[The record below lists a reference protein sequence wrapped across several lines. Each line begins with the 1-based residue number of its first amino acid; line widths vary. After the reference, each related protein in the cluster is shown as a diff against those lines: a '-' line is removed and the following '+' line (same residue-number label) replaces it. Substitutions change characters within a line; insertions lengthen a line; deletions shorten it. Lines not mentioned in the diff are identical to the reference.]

1 MTDRTLQWLARLASL
16 VVVALFVAGATFEV
30 INEPLGATEWGSGGL
45 GNIVFVATML
55 GFAGVG
61 AVVIARQPR
70 NTVGWIMLG
79 IGAVEAVT
87 GAVEGYARYRGLLTE
102 AGSVAGGDVLLAFMA
117 GTWVLVIGPLGT
129 FLILLFPDGRLP
141 SPRWKPVA
149 YLSGFA
155 IAAIYLLILF
165 APGTFADVGFP
176 KITNPLGIEA
186 LRPFL
191 DLLFAGLLLLPFS
204 ILASAA
210 GLVRRFRRSR
220 GVERLQM
227 KWLAAVGSL
236 VAIVYLA
243 AMLGTLGN
251 DLWGDGPAAWVT
263 WLQTGALSTMALVPI
278 SIGVAILRFRLYDI
292 DRLINRTLI
301 YVVLTGVLTLTYV
314 ASVAVLQ
321 VVLDPLAGESQLTVA
336 GSTLAVAALFRP
348 LRDRVQTFIDRRF
361 YRRKYDAARTLE
373 SFASK
378 LRDELSLDALSHALV
393 GVVRD
398 TMQPAHVS
406 VWLRSRTEEPTSAVS
421 ERIVPQPSARPVA
434 RDLLPGSGPFR
445 ERAVSR

>member
-1 MTDRTLQWLARLASL
+1 MTDRSLQWLARLTSL
-16 VVVALFVAGATFEV
+16 VVLLLFVAGVTFEV
-30 INEPLGATEWGSGGL
+30 LNKPLAATEWGSGGL
-45 GNIVFVATML
+45 GDLVFVATML
-55 GFAGVG
+55 AFAGMG
-61 AVVIARQPR
+61 AVITARQPR

-79 IGAVEAVT
+79 IGAVSAVT
-87 GAVEGYARYRGLLTE
+87 GAVEEYARYRGLLTE
-102 AGSVAGGDVLLAFMA
+102 TGLVAGGDVLLAFMA

-141 SPRWKPVA
+141 SPRWKPIA

-165 APGTFADVGFP
+165 APGTFDDVGFP
-176 KITNPLGIEA
+176 TISNPLGIEA

-191 DLLFAGLLLLPFS
+191 DLLFGVLLLLPLS
-204 ILASAA
+204 ILGSAA
-210 GLVRRFRRSR
+210 GLVQRFRRSR

-227 KWLAAVGSL
+227 KWLAAAGSL
-236 VAIVYLA
+236 VAIVYLG

-251 DLWGDGPAAWVT
+251 DLWGDGAAAWVV
-263 WLQTGALSTMALVPI
+263 WLQTGAVSTMALVPI
-278 SIGVAILRFRLYDI
+278 SVGVAILRFRLYDI

-301 YVVLTGVLTLTYV
+301 YVVLTGILTLTYL
-314 ASVAVLQ
+314 AAVAVLQ
-321 VVLDPLAGESQLTVA
+321 VVVRPLAGESQLTVA

-348 LRDRVQTFIDRRF
+348 LRGQVQTFIDRRF

-378 LRDELSLDALSHALV
+378 LRDELSLDALSHALA

-398 TMQPAHVS
+398 TMQPASVS
-406 VWLRSRTEEPTSAVS
+406 VWLRSPPEGATSAVS
-421 ERIVPQPSARPVA
+421 ERIAPQPSAGPVE
-434 RDLLPGSGPFR
+434 RDLRPESGPFR
-445 ERAVSR
+445 ERAVTR